1 MFFNATFDVFAC
13 LANYNQGG
21 IELKKWVVFI
31 AAVWSVWLAGCSGP
45 AGRYAIEGYV
55 VRKEGGSIL
64 VVSSDPQDFRSTG
77 GLEEFYNA
85 ILVSSAPARVK
96 IGQKVQ
102 VWIDGGIAESYPG
115 QGKADKVLVV
125 PSTPHDGARLSE
137 EEAIRQA
144 LKQEESRLEHMIPVI
159 QAVDY
164 DKQADTWMIQ
174 IKDAHARTG
183 FDVRIKDD

>member
-1 MFFNATFDVFAC
+1 MRLMITKEEEIGLKRW
-13 LANYNQGG
+13 LA
-21 IELKKWVVFI
+21 FI
-31 AAVWSVWLAGCSGP
+31 AAVWNVGLAGCSGQTD
-45 AGRYAIEGYV
+45 RYAIEGYV

-77 GLEEFYNA
+77 GLKEFYSA
-85 ILVSSAPARVK
+85 ILVSSAPARVN

-115 QGKADKVLVV
+115 QGKAGKVLVV
-125 PSTPHDGARLSE
+125 PSSPRDGASLSE

-159 QAVDY
+159 RAVHY

-174 IKDAHARTG
+174 IKDAHERTK
-183 FDVRIKDD
+183 FDVRIKDE

>member
-1 MFFNATFDVFAC
+1 EEIGLKRW
-13 LANYNQGG
+13 LA
-21 IELKKWVVFI
+21 FI
-31 AAVWSVWLAGCSGP
+31 AAVWSVWLAGCSGQTD
-45 AGRYAIEGYV
+45 RYAIEGYV

-77 GLEEFYNA
+77 GLKEFYNA
-85 ILVSSAPARVK
+85 ILVSSAPARVN

-115 QGKADKVLVV
+115 QGKAGKVLVV
-125 PSTPHDGARLSE
+125 PSSPRDGASLSE

-159 QAVDY
+159 RAVHY

-174 IKDAHARTG
+174 IKDAHERTE
-183 FDVRIKDD
+183 FDVRIKDE

>member
-1 MFFNATFDVFAC
+1 M
-13 LANYNQGG
+13 
-21 IELKKWVVFI
+21 
-31 AAVWSVWLAGCSGP
+31 AGCSGQTD
-45 AGRYAIEGYV
+45 RYAIEGYV

-77 GLEEFYNA
+77 GLKEFYNA
-85 ILVSSAPARVK
+85 ILVSSAPARVN

-102 VWIDGGIAESYPG
+102 VWIDDGGIAESYPG
-115 QGKADKVLVV
+115 QGKAGKVLVV
-125 PSTPHDGARLSE
+125 PSSPRDGASLSE

-159 QAVDY
+159 RAVHY

-174 IKDAHARTG
+174 IKDAHERTE
-183 FDVRIKDD
+183 FDVRIKDE